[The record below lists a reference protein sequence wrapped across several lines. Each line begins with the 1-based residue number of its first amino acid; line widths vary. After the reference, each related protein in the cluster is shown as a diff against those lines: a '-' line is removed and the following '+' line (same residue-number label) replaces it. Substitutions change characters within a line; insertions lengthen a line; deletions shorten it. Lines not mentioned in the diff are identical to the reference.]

1 MNVKINGEAD
11 TINREDVSVLELLK
25 LKDVEM
31 PDMVSVQVNG
41 EILDRD
47 SFNSTSIKDG
57 DEVEFLY
64 FMGGGTLS
72 SEAAAGST
80 AASMEP

>member
-1 MNVKINGEAD
+1 MTVTINGETASLD
-11 TINREDVSVLELLK
+11 STRLTVVELLK

-41 EILDRD
+41 DILDREK
-47 SFNSTSIKDG
+47 FPTTQLADG

-64 FMGGGTLS
+64 FMGGGR
-72 SEAAAGST
+72 
-80 AASMEP
+80 